1 MALLAG
7 TKDRSEYEVS
17 TSIFSRIWTPE
28 IPLLSNFPSLA
39 YAELILTLALLSHR
53 YDSDL
58 NDYSGVIGLA
68 RLLCTKD
75 ERTFAG
81 SYHGR
86 LEMPIIERRSGL
98 CGNVYGNRQIK
109 QLPYTRFLYS

>member
-1 MALLAG
+1 MVEYCQLLAG
-7 TKDRSEYEVS
+7 TEDRSKYEVS

-28 IPLLSNFPSLA
+28 IPLLSNFLSLA

-58 NDYSGVIGLA
+58 NDCSGVIGLA

-81 SYHGR
+81 SY
-86 LEMPIIERRSGL
+86 
-98 CGNVYGNRQIK
+98 Q
-109 QLPYTRFLYS
+109 